1 MYKWIRFNS
10 RLPFIFSHD
19 TNWLWPCQPD
29 NAIYIK
35 WHMALLM
42 VLLLATGTGMVG
54 SRVSGVQCT
63 CELFVHIIY
72 YMLDI
77 FNGCTR
83 NQTKE
88 FRYRIGLIQ
97 LCNELVNKLFAFIR
111 KRPIEPKRSQALF
124 RLLRCFLYLFLPTNW
139 LIPFEK
145 NVWRKL
151 SLFFFKLLAKQI

>member
-1 MYKWIRFNS
+1 
-10 RLPFIFSHD
+10 
-19 TNWLWPCQPD
+19 
-29 NAIYIK
+29 
-35 WHMALLM
+35 MALLM

-124 RLLRCFLYLFLPTNW
+124 RLFKCFLYLCLPTNK
-139 LIPFEK
+139 LIRL
-145 NVWRKL
+145 RKISKESFGDFFL
-151 SLFFFKLLAKQI
+151 SSFSTLFLLNCWPNKSKEEMEWDWSG